1 MNVCKKTFHI
11 SLVRICQKVSNAIM
25 QNLQHIVF
33 YLKTKTLV
41 NFHICTSVCLS
52 LSFMKPLLLVLLL
65 TLMKLMAAFM
75 TSWTLLG
82 GLSNSFVADLLL
94 SAFDTD
100 TP

>member
-1 MNVCKKTFHI
+1 MSKDQHVT
-11 SLVRICQKVSNAIM
+11 M

-52 LSFMKPLLLVLLL
+52 LSFMKPRLIVLLL
-65 TLMKLMAAFM
+65 TLMKLIAASM
-75 TSWTLLG
+75 TMWTLLG
-82 GLSNSFVADLLL
+82 GLSKSFIADLLL

-100 TP
+100 TL